1 MTMIFQLALDRF
13 SIEEALQMARN
24 CQEEADWIEI
34 GTSLIKEFG
43 MESVLA
49 FRETFPQKFL
59 LADTKTID
67 NAIYEAKI
75 AYEAGADAITVM
87 GCGPAVTIDLV
98 AEEARKRG
106 KTYMIDLLNT
116 KPAEQQKLRE
126 TFPDAVFC
134 LHTSKDMQEHG
145 NHEANASAIS
155 WQGRRLAIAG
165 GIQAETI
172 GSLTRTLHPEIYI
185 IGGAITKA
193 DNPLVAAQR
202 LRQCA
207 VSAEE

>member
-49 FRETFPQKFL
+49 FREAFPQKFL

-145 NHEANASAIS
+145 NHEANALCHFMAGASPS
-155 WQGRRLAIAG
+155 HCRRHP
-165 GIQAETI
+165 AETI
-172 GSLTRTLHPEIYI
+172 GS
-185 IGGAITKA
+185 
-193 DNPLVAAQR
+193 
-202 LRQCA
+202 
-207 VSAEE
+207 